1 MPIAKFVH
9 CPVGF
14 PSDIRSTVQT
24 VLLILAL
31 LLLGMGN
38 VAEASLSPQ
47 EVASEKAC
55 PIPENENI
63 QVIEKSVI
71 IDRSRKEVYAFWRDP
86 AHLPEFM
93 ERVERVQI
101 LDPNRSQWIVGGPLG
116 IHVLWDVQ
124 ILSDRAPYDLAWCT
138 WEDARIRYLG
148 SVRFKSDAVSGAT
161 HAIVRLKFRLPASP
175 IRVAMA
181 LTGVDAETEVESTLQ
196 RLKELLER
204 NPN

>member
-1 MPIAKFVH
+1 MI
-9 CPVGF
+9 
-14 PSDIRSTVQT
+14 VQ
-24 VLLILAL
+24 LILAL

-148 SVRFKSDAVSGAT
+148 SVRFKSDALSGAT
-161 HAIVRLKFRLPASP
+161 HAIVRLKFRLPAPP

-181 LTGVDAETEVESTLQ
+181 LTGVNTETEVETSLQ

-204 NPN
+204 PQN

>member
-1 MPIAKFVH
+1 MQI
-9 CPVGF
+9 
-14 PSDIRSTVQT
+14 
-24 VLLILAL
+24 VLLISAL

-38 VAEASLSPQ
+38 GAEASLSPQ
-47 EVASEKAC
+47 EAASEKAC
-55 PIPENENI
+55 PIPENEDI

-71 IDRSRKEVYAFWRDP
+71 IDRSRKEVYNFWRDP
-86 AHLPEFM
+86 THLPEFM

-101 LDPNRSQWIVGGPLG
+101 LDPNRSQWLVGGPLG

-124 ILSDRAPYDLAWCT
+124 VLSDRAPYDLAWCA

-148 SVRFKSDAVSGAT
+148 SVQFTRDASSGAT
-161 HAIVRLKFRLPASP
+161 HAVVRLKLRLPAAP

-181 LTGVDAETEVESTLQ
+181 LTGVNAENEVETILQ

-204 NPN
+204 PQS

>member
-1 MPIAKFVH
+1 MQI
-9 CPVGF
+9 
-14 PSDIRSTVQT
+14 
-24 VLLILAL
+24 VLLILTV

-38 VAEASLSPQ
+38 AAEASLSPQ
-47 EVASEKAC
+47 EAASEKAC

-63 QVIEKSVI
+63 QVIEKSVT

-86 AHLPEFM
+86 THLPEFM
-93 ERVERVQI
+93 DRVERVQI
-101 LDPNRSQWIVGGPLG
+101 LDPNRSQWLVGGPLG

-124 ILSDRAPYDLAWCT
+124 ILSDQAPYDLAWCT

-181 LTGVDAETEVESTLQ
+181 LTGVDAETEVESSLQ

>member
-1 MPIAKFVH
+1 
-9 CPVGF
+9 
-14 PSDIRSTVQT
+14 
-24 VLLILAL
+24 
-31 LLLGMGN
+31 MGN
-38 VAEASLSPQ
+38 AAEASLSPQ
-47 EVASEKAC
+47 EASEKAC

-86 AHLPEFM
+86 THLPEFM

-116 IHVLWDVQ
+116 IHILWDVQ
-124 ILSDRAPYDLAWCT
+124 ILSDQAPYDLAWCT

-161 HAIVRLKFRLPASP
+161 HAAVRLKFRLPAPP

-181 LTGVDAETEVESTLQ
+181 LTGVNAETEVETILQ
-196 RLKELLER
+196 RLKKLLEQ
-204 NPN
+204 NQN

>member
-1 MPIAKFVH
+1 
-9 CPVGF
+9 
-14 PSDIRSTVQT
+14 VQI

-31 LLLGMGN
+31 LFLGMGSA
-38 VAEASLSPQ
+38 AEASRSPQ
-47 EVASEKAC
+47 EIASEKAC
-55 PIPENENI
+55 PIPENDDI

-86 AHLPEFM
+86 THLPEFI

-148 SVRFKSDAVSGAT
+148 SVQFKSDASSGAT
-161 HAIVRLKFRLPASP
+161 HAIVRLKFRLPAPP

-181 LTGVDAETEVESTLQ
+181 LTGVDAETEVETSLQ
-196 RLKELLER
+196 RLKEPLER
-204 NPN
+204 PQN